1 MGHGHGAV
9 APFDFHISIALE
21 GLALLLELDGDFFDD
36 LLVLRVGRNK
46 EVRQHV
52 EVVKEALPVASRGA
66 ERHADGEVG
75 FVGVLFS
82 VCFHFGAVRDGV
94 ERHDLLQLENTA
106 GKQGGLMLVAA
117 SEQFNFVGCAVEAVV
132 DVAGNPLV
140 VIDEV
145 RLVHAR
151 CSEGEAEC
159 G

>member
-1 MGHGHGAV
+1 M
-9 APFDFHISIALE
+9 
-21 GLALLLELDGDFFDD
+21 
-36 LLVLRVGRNK
+36 
-46 EVRQHV
+46 
-52 EVVKEALPVASRGA
+52 ASRGA

-132 DVAGNPLV
+132 DVAG
-140 VIDEV
+140 
-145 RLVHAR
+145 
-151 CSEGEAEC
+151 
-159 G
+159 

>member
-1 MGHGHGAV
+1 M
-9 APFDFHISIALE
+9 
-21 GLALLLELDGDFFDD
+21 
-36 LLVLRVGRNK
+36 
-46 EVRQHV
+46 
-52 EVVKEALPVASRGA
+52 ASRGA

-145 RLVHAR
+145 WLVHAR
-151 CSEGEAEC
+151 CSEGERSVVEYSVDLRVLAAHREFKA
-159 G
+159 GDKVENLASLEVGLVRADVARA

>member
-1 MGHGHGAV
+1 MTLLPADWLSHT
-9 APFDFHISIALE
+9 APA
-21 GLALLLELDGDFFDD
+21 GLM
-36 LLVLRVGRNK
+36 
-46 EVRQHV
+46 
-52 EVVKEALPVASRGA
+52 PVASRGA

-75 FVGVLFS
+75 LVGVLFG

-94 ERHDLLQLENTA
+94 ERHDLFQLENTA

-151 CSEGEAEC
+151 CSEGERSVVELPCAPC
-159 G
+159 GVLGGASVAV